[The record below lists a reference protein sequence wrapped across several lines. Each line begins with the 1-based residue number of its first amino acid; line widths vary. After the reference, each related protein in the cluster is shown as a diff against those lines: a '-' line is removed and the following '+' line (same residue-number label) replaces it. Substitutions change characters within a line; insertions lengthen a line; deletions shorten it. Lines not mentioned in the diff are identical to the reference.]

1 MVLVIVKALDIL
13 ELVAQDPGR
22 AHSLTE
28 IADTLQM
35 NQATCVNILKT
46 LVDKNYLEHLGRKKG
61 YRLGPMA
68 YNLTNNLSYNQDLIL
83 SAKDIMEDLS
93 RRLNETSILG
103 IIRNQ
108 KRFIIH
114 LVNSDQ
120 DLQVRSRTERNIY
133 ETATGRLLLAYMSAK
148 ERESLIHSVGYPS
161 ADVWPEATTPA
172 DLETAL
178 DLIRINGLAM
188 TRSKTH
194 VIGLAVPVSRH
205 EQVIAG
211 LSIFLPE
218 IRFSQ
223 SVSSLIETE
232 LRAAARLISRRL
244 SGIS

>member
-13 ELVAQDPGR
+13 ELIAQEPAR
-22 AHSLTE
+22 THSLTE
-28 IADTLQM
+28 IAEALHM

-83 SAKDIMEDLS
+83 AAKDIMEDLS
-93 RRLNETSILG
+93 HRLNETSILG

-133 ETATGRLLLAYMSAK
+133 ETATGRLLLAFMSNK
-148 ERESLIHSVGYPS
+148 ERGSLINSIGYPTT
-161 ADVWPEATTPA
+161 DVWPEATTP
-172 DLETAL
+172 DLLVTELAT
-178 DLIRINGLAM
+178 IRVNTLAM

-194 VIGLAVPVSRH
+194 IIGLAVPISRH
-205 EQVIAG
+205 DQVIAS

-218 IRFSQ
+218 IRFST
-223 SVSSLIETE
+223 SRSSEIETE
-232 LRAAARLISRRL
+232 LRSAAQLISRRL
-244 SGIS
+244 SILS

>member
-28 IADTLQM
+28 IAETLQM

-68 YNLTNNLSYNQDLIL
+68 YNLTNNLSYSQDLVL
-83 SAKDIMEDLS
+83 VAKDIMQDLTH
-93 RRLNETSILG
+93 RLNETSILG

-108 KRFIIH
+108 KRFIVH

-133 ETATGRLLLAYMSAK
+133 ETASGRLLLAFISGK
-148 ERESLIHSVGYPS
+148 ELESLINSIGYPTP
-161 ADVWPEATTPA
+161 DIWPNATTPQG
-172 DLETAL
+172 L
-178 DLIRINGLAM
+178 DAELAKIRVQELSM
-188 TRSKTH
+188 TRSQTH
-194 VIGLAVPVSRH
+194 IIGLAVPIRR
-205 EQVIAG
+205 QNLVIAS

-218 IRFSQ
+218 IRCSASRQ
-223 SVSSLIETE
+223 KEIELE
-232 LRAAARLISRRL
+232 LRSAAQLISRRL
-244 SGIS
+244 SVS